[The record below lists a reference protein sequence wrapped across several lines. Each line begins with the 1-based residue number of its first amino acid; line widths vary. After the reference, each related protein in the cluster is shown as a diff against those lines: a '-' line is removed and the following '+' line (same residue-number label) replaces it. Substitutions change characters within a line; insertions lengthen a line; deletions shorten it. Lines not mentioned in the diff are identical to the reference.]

1 MSDDTLATLVQ
12 ESTFIFAGSV
22 VSRGVS
28 SVKTVPA
35 AADLAVATFRRAF
48 RVNPMLGDLGGRPI
62 TVRLAPGASV
72 LRGEQLIF
80 FANSWVHGEEIA
92 VIEAAHIPDDAAA
105 EREVDDLVASL
116 PARHLAERV
125 ASALLVVEGTVR
137 AVDSAGIWEPVTEHA
152 ADWRQAWIT
161 VTAVLKGSLPPP
173 RIPGSVALADGS
185 VVLLFPE
192 SNDPR
197 WRPWPKVTPGQS
209 GVFLLHTAER
219 PLPLPRG
226 ALVAPDPSDVLPAD
240 TLQEVR
246 NLLPG
251 ATT

>member
-1 MSDDTLATLVQ
+1 MTDDALATLVQ

-22 VSRGVS
+22 VSRGAS

-35 AADLAVATFRRAF
+35 AANLAVATFRRAF
-48 RVNPMLGDLGGRPI
+48 RVNPMLGDLDGRRI
-62 TVRLAPGASV
+62 TVRLAAGAKV
-72 LRGEQLIF
+72 ARGEKLIF

-92 VIEAAHIPDDAAA
+92 VTETAHIPDNAAA

-152 ADWRQAWIT
+152 ADWRQAWIA

-185 VVLLFPE
+185 VVLFFPE
-192 SNDPR
+192 SNDPV
-197 WRPWPKVTPGQS
+197 WRPWPKVARGQS
-209 GVFLLHTAER
+209 GVFLLHPAER
-219 PLPLPRG
+219 PLPQPPG
-226 ALVAPDPSDVLPAD
+226 ALIAPDPADVLPTA

-251 ATT
+251 ATS

>member
-1 MSDDTLATLVQ
+1 MSNDDLAAVAQ
-12 ESTFIFAGSV
+12 ESTFIFAGTV
-22 VSRGVS
+22 ISRGAS

-35 AADLAVATFRRAF
+35 AADLAVVTFRRAF
-48 RVNPMLGDLGGRPI
+48 RVNPMLGDLAGRPI
-62 TVRLAPGASV
+62 TIRLAEGAKV

-92 VIEAAHIPDDAAA
+92 VTEAAHIPDNADA

-137 AVDSAGIWEPVTEHA
+137 AVDPAGIWEPVTEHA
-152 ADWRQAWIT
+152 ADWQQAWIAI
-161 VTAVLKGSLPPP
+161 TAVLKGSLPPP

-185 VVLLFPE
+185 VVLFFPE
-192 SNDPR
+192 GNDPI
-197 WRPWPKVTPGQS
+197 WRPWPKVAPEQS
-209 GVFLLHTAER
+209 GVFLLHPAER
-219 PLPLPRG
+219 PLPLPPG
-226 ALVAPDPSDVLPAD
+226 ALVAPDPADVQPAD

-251 ATT
+251 ATS